1 MDNLKKNS
9 IQLFQEVHQHF
20 FSTKHVTDDPETHSS
35 EWDVEYAPDLDKTYR
50 AVVDVVKQL
59 ENASAKYDDSKLKD
73 IIKIGKI
80 TRQKL
85 YQFKISKGHLEEDS
99 TTPQGGASFL
109 PGDGEQYAT
118 PKAFNKNKNAKGA
131 ATKFYYKL
139 GYKAVP
145 NKIKGSGLEV
155 KQLFE
160 VEPINE
166 TSDFQRERISAF
178 DDIETRLNALHP
190 LVSNAKNETADYYNE
205 HPGSYDIYKPTEMI
219 LDYLKNIETLL
230 TANK

>member
-1 MDNLKKNS
+1 MLTNRIHEIIK
-9 IQLFQEVHQHF
+9 
-20 FSTKHVTDDPETHSS
+20 
-35 EWDVEYAPDLDKTYR
+35 A
-50 AVVDVVKQL
+50 
-59 ENASAKYDDSKLKD
+59 KLKE
-73 IIKIGKI
+73 
-80 TRQKL
+80 T
-85 YQFKISKGHLEEDS
+85 S
-99 TTPQGGASFL
+99 TTSQGGASFT
-109 PGDGEQYAT
+109 PGSGEQYAT

-160 VEPINE
+160 AEPINE
-166 TSDFQRERISAF
+166 INDFQRERIAAF
-178 DDIETRLNALHP
+178 DDIEMRLNALYP

-219 LDYLKNIETLL
+219 LNYLKNIETLL